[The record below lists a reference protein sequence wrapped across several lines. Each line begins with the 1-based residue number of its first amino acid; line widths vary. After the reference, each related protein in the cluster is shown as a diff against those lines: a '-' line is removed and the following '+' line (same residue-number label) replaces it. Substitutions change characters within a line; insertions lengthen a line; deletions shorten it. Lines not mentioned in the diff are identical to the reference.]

1 MKTDA
6 NIPYKYYLEE
16 SELPTAW
23 YNVRADM
30 KNKPAPLLNPG
41 TLKPMTAKELDG
53 VFCDELVQQE
63 LDDTTAYI
71 LSQLYHDGLME
82 ATSVEQTSVFEAA
95 EQFAR
100 IEGILPAP
108 ESSHA
113 IRVAIDEALKFKET
127 GEAKTIVFGL
137 TGTGYFDMVAYEKFH
152 NGEMTDYIPTDAE
165 LEASFAQL
173 PQVPGQE

>member
-1 MKTDA
+1 MQRQRPGHRILSFHHRGLLLLAAAVAVMLFFSTA
-6 NIPYKYYLEE
+6 AWQGRCTAPEGGWCSSLSHRFQAVVRLRFFRFYLEE

-41 TLKPMTAKELDG
+41 TLKPMTARELDG

-95 EQFAR
+95 E
-100 IEGILPAP
+100 
-108 ESSHA
+108 H
-113 IRVAIDEALKFKET
+113 
-127 GEAKTIVFGL
+127 
-137 TGTGYFDMVAYEKFH
+137 
-152 NGEMTDYIPTDAE
+152 
-165 LEASFAQL
+165 
-173 PQVPGQE
+173 

>member
-1 MKTDA
+1 MRRQRPGHRILSFHHRGLLLLA
-6 NIPYKYYLEE
+6 AAVAVMLFFLYGCMAGAAYSPRGRLVFIPLAQVSGSRTTSLFRFYLEE
-16 SELPTAW
+16 SKLPTAW

-41 TLKPMTAKELDG
+41 TLKPMTARELDG

-95 EQFAR
+95 EQFA
-100 IEGILPAP
+100 LP
-108 ESSHA
+108 
-113 IRVAIDEALKFKET
+113 
-127 GEAKTIVFGL
+127 GEQPC
-137 TGTGYFDMVAYEKFH
+137 H
-152 NGEMTDYIPTDAE
+152 PRRH
-165 LEASFAQL
+165 
-173 PQVPGQE
+173 